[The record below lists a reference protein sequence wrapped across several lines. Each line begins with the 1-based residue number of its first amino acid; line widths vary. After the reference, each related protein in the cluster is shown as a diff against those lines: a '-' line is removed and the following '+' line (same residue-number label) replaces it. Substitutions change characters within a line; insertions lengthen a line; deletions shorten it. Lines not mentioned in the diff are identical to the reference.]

1 MPRKKVQKFGKTYGR
16 RRKPRQPGDPVVHV
30 SPARRRE
37 PWTTITV
44 RSTHYAMMRE
54 LAEAWTC
61 SVGMVCMKLVEKEF
75 QKTLWEQQQAERLK
89 QVGAHA
95 SRA

>member
-1 MPRKKVQKFGKTYGR
+1 MVKKVQKFGTSYGR
-16 RRKPRQPGDPVVHV
+16 NKKRRKPGDPVIHV

-44 RSTHYAMMRE
+44 RSSHYAMMRE
-54 LAEAWTC
+54 LAEMWGC
-61 SVGMVCMKLVEKEF
+61 PVGTVCMQLVEKEF

-95 SRA
+95 PRA